1 MARLR
6 VYGTPTAQAWAALAD
21 RFLRLLPG
29 PQLSALL
36 RGAGVAAEEAGRL
49 ASARA
54 GVADLP
60 TAVRAGFRLGPP
72 V

>member
-1 MARLR
+1 
-6 VYGTPTAQAWAALAD
+6 VFGVPTAEARAALAD

-29 PQLSALL
+29 AQLFALL

-49 ASARA
+49 ALAGA

-60 TAVRAGFRLGPP
+60 AAARAGFRLGSSA
-72 V
+72 